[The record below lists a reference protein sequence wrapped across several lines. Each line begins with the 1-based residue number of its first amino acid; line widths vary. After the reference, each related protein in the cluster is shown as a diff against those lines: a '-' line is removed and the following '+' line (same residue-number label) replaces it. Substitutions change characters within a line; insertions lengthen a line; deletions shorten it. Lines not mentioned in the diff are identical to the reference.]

1 MLSMRNAILIGAL
14 AICPAMWAQA
24 PSDVETPDEP
34 VLFTAE
40 AVAKTAKAVNYR
52 SRSGATE
59 VDFVGTSLAPAA
71 TGAANVRNRG
81 AAVEIEATF
90 ENLPDPQDFGAEY
103 LTNVLWAISPEGR
116 VSNLGE
122 VQRDRRGRAKMTVTS
137 DLQVFGMVVTAEPY
151 YAVRMP
157 SDLIVLE
164 NETTERTR
172 GRIFFID
179 AKYELLQRGAYESLA
194 NPLNLR
200 VDTRET
206 PLDIYQARNA
216 LAIARSVGAE
226 DYAADSLK
234 RAQASLDMANSS
246 VITKGKEKEVITLAR
261 QAVQFAEDAR
271 ALTIERQIIER
282 EEYRRQETEAA
293 RAAAEE
299 AARKQAEE
307 EQARLRAEDAKAQA
321 LVAQEKAEAER
332 LLAET
337 RRLQEEQR
345 RMAAELEA
353 AKAAQVRAEAEAAR
367 QAAERER
374 AAAQQAAAMA
384 DRQRQEA
391 DRLRQ
396 EAEESRLQAEREK
409 AELRQRILDQLSAV
423 LPTKDTERGLVVNMG
438 DVLFDVGKFDLRP
451 VAREKLARIA
461 GTVLAF
467 PGLRL
472 RAEGHTDNTGSA
484 ELNQKL
490 SYDRANAVMGYL
502 MKEQGVA
509 PDMISAEGFG
519 FNQPVADNSTRD
531 GRQANRRVELVIS
544 GEVIGAEFGRAAQ

>member
-1 MLSMRNAILIGAL
+1 MRRFIFPVLFLLTVLSPNV
-14 AICPAMWAQA
+14 WAQA
-24 PSDVETPDEP
+24 PSDVEQPDEP

-40 AVAKTAKAVNYR
+40 AVARTAKAVNYR
-52 SRSGATE
+52 SRGGSTD
-59 VDFVGTSLAPAA
+59 VDFVGTSLARTA
-71 TGAANVRNRG
+71 TGAASVRNRG
-81 AAVEIEATF
+81 AAVEIDASF
-90 ENLPDPQDFGAEY
+90 ENLPDPQDFGSEY
-103 LTNVLWAISPEGR
+103 LTHVLWAISPEGR
-116 VSNLGE
+116 VTNLGE
-122 VQRDRRGRAKMTVTS
+122 VQRDRRGRAKLTVTS

-151 YAVRMP
+151 YAVRVP
-157 SDLIVLE
+157 SDLIVAE

-172 GRIFFID
+172 GRVFFID

-200 VDTRET
+200 VDTRDT

-216 LAIARSVGAE
+216 LTIAEGVGAKE
-226 DYAADSLK
+226 YAEDSLK

-282 EEYRRQETEAA
+282 ERYRQAETEEA
-293 RAAAEE
+293 RQTAAAE
-299 AARKQAEE
+299 AAKRAEE
-307 EQARLRAEDAKAQA
+307 EQARLRAEA
-321 LVAQEKAEAER
+321 AQELSEAQR
-332 LLAET
+332 LVAET
-337 RRLQEEQR
+337 RRLEEEQR
-345 RMAAELEA
+345 RMKAELEA
-353 AKAAQVRAEAEAAR
+353 AREAQVRAEAQAATL
-367 QAAERER
+367 AAERQREQ
-374 AAAQQAAAMA
+374 AQQAAAMA
-384 DRQRQEA
+384 DRQRQDAE
-391 DRLRQ
+391 RLRV
-396 EAEESRLQAEREK
+396 EAEMRTQQAEREK
-409 AELRQRILDQLSAV
+409 AELRQRILDQLSSV

-451 VAREKLARIA
+451 VAREKLARIS

-490 SYDRANAVMGYL
+490 SNDRAAAVMGYL
-502 MKEQGVA
+502 TQEQGVA
-509 PDMISAEGFG
+509 PDMISSEGFG
-519 FNQPVADNSTRD
+519 FNQPVADNSTRE

-544 GEVIGAEFGRAAQ
+544 GEVIGSEFGRR

>member
-1 MLSMRNAILIGAL
+1 MMLSMRNPILIGAL
-14 AICPAMWAQA
+14 AICPVLWAQA
-24 PSDVETPDEP
+24 PTDVETPDEP

-52 SRSGATE
+52 SRSGSTG
-59 VDFVGTSLAPAA
+59 VDFVGTSLAPRA
-71 TGAANVRNRG
+71 TGAADVRNRG

-200 VDTRET
+200 VDTRDT

-216 LAIARSVGAE
+216 LAIARGMGAE

-307 EQARLRAEDAKAQA
+307 EQARLRAEEAKDQ
-321 LVAQEKAEAER
+321 AEAQS

-353 AKAAQVRAEAEAAR
+353 AKAAQNRAEAEAAR
-367 QAAERER
+367 LSAERAR

-391 DRLRQ
+391 DQLRQ
-396 EAEESRLQAEREK
+396 EAEERRLQAEREK
-409 AELRQRILDQLSAV
+409 GELRQRILDQLSDV

-484 ELNQKL
+484 ALNQKL
-490 SYDRANAVMGYL
+490 SHDRANAVMGYL
-502 MKEQGVA
+502 MQEQGVA

-519 FNQPVADNSTRD
+519 FDQPVADNSTRD

-544 GEVIGAEFGRAAQ
+544 GEVIGAEFGRQ